1 MKGATTLVV
10 EKDIEALS
18 YATKVA
24 SPLGVLILIVLFL
37 IGATTLVVD
46 NA

>member
-10 EKDIEALS
+10 DKIKKELL

-24 SPLGVLILIVLFL
+24 SPFRRLILQVIFL